1 MTLPKEDEDDELNK
15 ERKNQVI
22 YCNKTTHKRLHAPM
36 MMSTTHASTVL
47 PASSLARPLR
57 TLNNI
62 NSASHVIQLHPN
74 NSPKLSGKRKTAVEL
89 LEESKAFYVKTERIL
104 DRKQE
109 LPHYSPGDRLLLL
122 QHHPNRSPM
131 LSLPSSRIREHH
143 VFPAVTAA
151 VATAATFLPHHQL
164 QQQENTN
171 SETTGTYGNGGV
183 GFSRGR
189 EGYYATPPVE
199 KRRLSIRKDNPIPLN
214 VTAVK
219 RFLSRP
225 GSTEENLQVRK
236 LVPSKSTCR
245 LIGFFESSAGKT
257 GTMTSPSSGGG
268 GGGGVSPNNKKM
280 RTRITFSEVLPCIC
294 QSNQPPELPHRMNKN
309 NPSPPP
315 PIPPKSPALNAKLRL
330 LSQEQSQH
338 HQPPIGRA
346 VHPSP
351 VSSRKPPRQPF
362 QPQQSTP
369 SQATGLKSQ
378 AAVFRRIQSEE
389 APTSITILPV
399 SESIQAQRNLFLR
412 NPILHKSLP
421 DLNSPKNAKR
431 GRGGGVKGGKIR
443 SASTDLES
451 CSDGGSSRISRSSSV
466 HLDTRSN
473 SSGSD
478 ESSNESETPFSRPGA
493 GGRGSMGANRCER
506 ATTSDYASRSP
517 SFKYET
523 TSLVQTSQPWTLP
536 PPWQDDSGVDPSAA
550 ESSTVEPDQVRRK
563 AILRSKS
570 DVGPSRFAPDLLP
583 AVPPEF
589 TGDVPLDLDQFFDT
603 IGQHGKCPDMMINTS
618 GRSSP
623 VYFSSVSSVDS
634 CCKRR
639 HVDNMYESSDSEDMA
654 ATLQRRLLGSQPG
667 MGEPSI
673 VERNARIIKWLI
685 KCRNVPVSSSI
696 PTSGSTGQ
704 LAKLAGAS
712 PSMLPPRSSSTHI
725 PKPATTTAYYGQST
739 RL

>member
-1 MTLPKEDEDDELNK
+1 MNK
-15 ERKNQVI
+15 SNNQTGSCI
-22 YCNKTTHKRLHAPM
+22 ET
-36 MMSTTHASTVL
+36 
-47 PASSLARPLR
+47 
-57 TLNNI
+57 
-62 NSASHVIQLHPN
+62 
-74 NSPKLSGKRKTAVEL
+74 GKRKTAVEL

-151 VATAATFLPHHQL
+151 VATATTFLPHHQL

-523 TSLVQTSQPWTLP
+523 TSLVQVKT
-536 PPWQDDSGVDPSAA
+536 
-550 ESSTVEPDQVRRK
+550 ES
-563 AILRSKS
+563 
-570 DVGPSRFAPDLLP
+570 
-583 AVPPEF
+583 
-589 TGDVPLDLDQFFDT
+589 
-603 IGQHGKCPDMMINTS
+603 IN
-618 GRSSP
+618 
-623 VYFSSVSSVDS
+623 
-634 CCKRR
+634 
-639 HVDNMYESSDSEDMA
+639 
-654 ATLQRRLLGSQPG
+654 
-667 MGEPSI
+667 
-673 VERNARIIKWLI
+673 
-685 KCRNVPVSSSI
+685 
-696 PTSGSTGQ
+696 
-704 LAKLAGAS
+704 
-712 PSMLPPRSSSTHI
+712 
-725 PKPATTTAYYGQST
+725 
-739 RL
+739 